1 MGRNWRLFSKYH
13 QKHLHVMFTND
24 YFLYSELKL
33 RVCSERMAVLSL
45 LVKYIQVPYVKQK
58 LKEISP
64 ILHFY
69 HSG

>member
-1 MGRNWRLFSKYH
+1 
-13 QKHLHVMFTND
+13 MFTND

-33 RVCSERMAVLSL
+33 RGCSERMGVLSL
-45 LVKYIQVPYVKQK
+45 LGKYIQVIYVKQK

-69 HSG
+69 HSS